1 MDALKEKAIKDIVII
16 GGGLAGLVNA
26 IRLSSAGLNVMLVEK
41 KSYPFHRVCGE
52 YISNEVRPFL
62 DSIGADIPG
71 LKPSTIKRLLISAA
85 SGSLI
90 ETKLEQ
96 GGFGISRYQLDHH
109 LYRLALRNGV
119 EFRFNTQAIDVKC
132 KDKIFKTSF
141 SEGPIVKSHLVIGA
155 FGKRSSLDRAMK
167 RDFFYMRSPYI
178 GVKYHIR
185 SGLPADQISL
195 HNFKGGYCGIVKIEE
210 DKYCMCYLSKRENLQ
225 EHGNIAAMEEK
236 VLWKNPVLK
245 EIFLKAEFIH
255 DKPEVINEISFEK
268 KNAVENHILMSGD
281 SAGMITPLCGNGMAM
296 AIHSAK
302 ILSGIILENYKGKSF
317 DLTAIEEQYSDQ
329 WEKMFA
335 RRLSRGRFIQN
346 LMLREN
352 MSAISIGIL
361 KRSEFLTSW
370 LIRQTHGQPF

>member
-1 MDALKEKAIKDIVII
+1 MDALKDEAIKDIVII

-26 IRLSSAGLNVMLVEK
+26 IRLSSAGLNVLLIEK

-71 LKPSTIKRLLISAA
+71 LQPSTINRLLISAA

-96 GGFGISRYQLDHH
+96 GGFGISRYKLDNH
-109 LYRLALRNGV
+109 LYQLALRNGV
-119 EFRFNTQAIDVKC
+119 EFRFNTQAIDIKW
-132 KDKIFKTSF
+132 KDKIFRTSF
-141 SEGPIVKSHLVIGA
+141 SEGPIVRSHLVIGA

-167 RDFFYMRSPYI
+167 REFFYMRSPYI

-195 HNFKGGYCGIVKIEE
+195 NNFKGGYCGIVKIEE

-225 EHGNIAAMEEK
+225 ENGNIAAMEEK

-245 EIFLKAEFIH
+245 EIFLKAEFIY

-268 KNAVENHILMSGD
+268 KNAVEDHVLMSGD
-281 SAGMITPLCGNGMAM
+281 SASMITPLCGNGMAM

-317 DLTAIEEQYSDQ
+317 DLPAIEKQYSDQ
-329 WEKMFA
+329 WEKMFSG
-335 RRLSRGRFIQN
+335 RLSRGRFIQN
-346 LMLREN
+346 LMVKEN